1 MFPIKPM
8 PELIPE
14 TDNSENR
21 AGDSR
26 PQSASQKFVS
36 FAFGKLVA
44 LWPADTR
51 DWALAMQAELPQ
63 MESTQQSLQWLAG
76 GIMSLGKAWW
86 NGAISSDNKK
96 DLAPVKKPGILAVS
110 LSLAALAAFL
120 FMPSVHEGFTA
131 VASSWRQ
138 DYYGDQPNF
147 QRMAREAEAN
157 PDAKTLAFLSARMS
171 TPEENARLADEAV
184 AIDPSLTWI
193 YIKGAGS
200 NYVYSQISEK
210 RAWTH
215 KLEAWDPDNA
225 MPYLMQAAVRSHEI
239 FYANNLHISNELL
252 IADPAWRADMEKAFA
267 APRYDSYYDRGMD
280 LQQSVL
286 KAHNLRQP
294 DDVARGIAES
304 YGPGLGQAQTFS
316 KLLLTQAKAAQQ
328 KGDTATAAH
337 LAWSILQFTERT
349 RPTVH
354 GIYALRTLDGV
365 TQSAC
370 AFLQPIELAA
380 GHADVAKLLAS
391 QNATL
396 TQKLA
401 EKNPYYATY
410 LRRQHDATGTILHSS
425 AAGLFL
431 FGGAI
436 LLSALVL
443 LVARFVPSWRE
454 GAAYR
459 WACNCARF
467 APAGFAAATV
477 VMALT
482 FAPYL
487 NTVNN
492 YLDGMRTPATLDA
505 LMSVEYSL
513 YQFPNRIFN
522 PLNQAMY
529 APYLWT
535 VLLVIVIIAGGL
547 FLGRNISRPRT
558 PRIGVA

>member
-8 PELIPE
+8 PE
-14 TDNSENR
+14 TSNSENR
-21 AGDSR
+21 ASKSR
-26 PQSASQKFVS
+26 PQSASQKFIS
-36 FAFGKLVA
+36 FAFGKIVM
-44 LWPADTR
+44 LWPSDTR

-86 NGAISSDNKK
+86 NGALSSDNKK
-96 DLAPVKKPGILAVS
+96 DLAPVKKPGIFAISLAV
-110 LSLAALAAFL
+110 AALAAF
-120 FMPSVHEGFTA
+120 FSVPSVHQGFTA
-131 VASSWRQ
+131 VANSWRQ
-138 DYYGDQPNF
+138 DYYGNQTNF
-147 QRMAREAEAN
+147 QRMAREAEASH
-157 PDAKTLAFLSARMS
+157 DAKTLAFLSARMS

-200 NYVYSQISEK
+200 NYVFSQIPEK
-210 RAWTH
+210 RAWMQ
-215 KLEAWDPDNA
+215 KLEKWDSDNA
-225 MPYLMQAAVRSHEI
+225 MPYLMEAAVRSNEI
-239 FYANNLHISNELL
+239 FYANNLHVSNELL
-252 IADPAWRADMEKAFA
+252 IVDPIWRADMEKAFA

-286 KAHNLRQP
+286 KTHNLRQP
-294 DDVARGIAES
+294 NDIARGISES
-304 YGPGLGQAQTFS
+304 YGPGLGQAQTYA
-316 KLLLTQAKAAQQ
+316 KLLLKQAKDAQQ

-349 RPTVH
+349 RSTVH
-354 GIYALRTLDGV
+354 GDYARIALDSA
-365 TQSAC
+365 TQPAC
-370 AFLQPIELAA
+370 AFLQPLEAA
-380 GHADVAKLLAS
+380 TGHADVAKLLAS

-396 TQKLA
+396 TKRLA

-425 AAGLFL
+425 AAGLLL

-443 LVARFVPSWRE
+443 AVASLIPSWKE
-454 GAAYR
+454 GRAYR
-459 WACNCARF
+459 WACTCVRF
-467 APAGFAAATV
+467 APAGLAAATAL
-477 VMALT
+477 MALT

-487 NTVNN
+487 NTVND
-492 YLDGMRTPATLDA
+492 YLGGMRTPATLDA
-505 LMSVEYSL
+505 LMSVEISL

-529 APYLWT
+529 VPYLWT
-535 VLLVIVIIAGGL
+535 VLLVVVIIAGAL
-547 FLGRNISRPRT
+547 FLGRNVSRPRT